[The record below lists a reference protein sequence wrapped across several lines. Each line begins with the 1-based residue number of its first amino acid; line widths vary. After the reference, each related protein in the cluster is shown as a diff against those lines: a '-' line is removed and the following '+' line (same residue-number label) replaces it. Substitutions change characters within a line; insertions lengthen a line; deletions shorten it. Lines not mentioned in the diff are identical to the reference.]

1 MAKAKII
8 IIDYDLGNL
17 FSVELACQAVG
28 LEAEISADKKSIT
41 EADALILPGVG
52 SFGDAM
58 QNLKRFD
65 LVDPIQNFVESGKP
79 MMGVCLGMQ
88 LLFTRSEEFGNT
100 EGLNIIPGAI
110 KRLPSNPKQPVKVPQ
125 IGWNKVAAASIPFEK
140 TPLRS
145 TVPGAF
151 MYFVHSFYAT
161 PDDKGVVL
169 TTTNYGDT
177 EYCSSVFR
185 DNIFATQFHPEKST
199 RAGVKIYEEW
209 ATMNNLI

>member
-17 FSVELACQAVG
+17 FSVKLACESVG
-28 LEAEISADKKSIT
+28 LNAEISVDEKSIA

-58 QNLKRFD
+58 QNLKCFD
-65 LVDPIQNFVESGKP
+65 LVDPIHNFAKSGKP

-88 LLFTRSEEFGNT
+88 LLFTGSEEFGNT
-100 EGLNIIPGAI
+100 EGLNLIPGAI
-110 KRLPSNPKQPVKVPQ
+110 KRLPSDPRQPVKIPQ
-125 IGWNKVAAASIPFEK
+125 IGWNRVSVASIPFEK

-145 TVPGAF
+145 TVPGSF

-161 PDDKGVVL
+161 PVDKRVVL
-169 TTTNYGDT
+169 TTTNYGGT
-177 EYCSSVFR
+177 EYCSSVYR